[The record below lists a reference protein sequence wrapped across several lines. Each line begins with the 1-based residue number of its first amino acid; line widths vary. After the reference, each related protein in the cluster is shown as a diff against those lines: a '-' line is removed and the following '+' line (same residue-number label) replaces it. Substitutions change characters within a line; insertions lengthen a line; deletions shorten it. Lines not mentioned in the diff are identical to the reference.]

1 VNHEVAKKTTCN
13 SEAIGATKHIV
24 TKHIVAMKHNEQQ
37 QSMMNGSE
45 VGGATKHDE

>member
-13 SEAIGATKHIV
+13 SEAIGA